1 MAGWVVI
8 RSDGLRPIVEAVERG
23 MARLRARGGAPGEDA
38 ALLSSWAALVEFL
51 ALGPAP
57 ELRVCPSCGSV
68 GMRDAT
74 RCGTCWREL
83 EPVPPIAR
91 A

>member
-1 MAGWVVI
+1 MTQT
-8 RSDGLRPIVEAVERG
+8 DGLRPIVENVDREMSRLL
-23 MARLRARGGAPGEDA
+23 ARPDGDTT
-38 ALLSSWAALVEFL
+38 ALLASWAQLIEYL

-57 ELRVCPSCGSV
+57 ELRACPFCGSI

-74 RCGTCWREL
+74 RCATCWRKL
-83 EPVPPIAR
+83 VPPVPPAS

>member
-1 MAGWVVI
+1 MT
-8 RSDGLRPIVEAVERG
+8 RTDGLRPIVEALDREMSRVL
-23 MARLRARGGAPGEDA
+23 ARSGTTGADDA

-57 ELRVCPSCGSV
+57 ELRSCPFCGSV
-68 GMRDAT
+68 GMRGAT
-74 RCGTCWREL
+74 RCGACWRKL
-83 EPVPPIAR
+83 EPSAPLAS